1 MAFLTSMSNRKTFN
15 YKFSVYVKDD
25 PVLLGL
31 KKRVRAQNKATRKM
45 ARKLGTY
52 CDRFALRKITIMA
65 RGPRKVNGK
74 LLHPNAFTNLR
85 HEYGVYFDVYCSVDT
100 DAENNLIHEIE
111 TGITPTMQKKI
122 DNLRYQANV
131 IELQAKQKVYA

>member
-1 MAFLTSMSNRKTFN
+1 MAFITSMSNRKTLN
-15 YKFSVYVKDD
+15 YKFSVYTKDD
-25 PVLLGL
+25 PALLAL
-31 KKRVRAQNKATRKM
+31 KKQVRHQNKTTRYIS
-45 ARKLGTY
+45 RKY
-52 CDRFALRKITIMA
+52 KSYKNRFALRKITIMA
-65 RGPRKVNGK
+65 RGPRKVDGK

-122 DNLRYQANV
+122 NNLRHQANV
-131 IELQAKQKVYA
+131 KKVYA

>member
-52 CDRFALRKITIMA
+52 CDRFPLRKITLMA
-65 RGPRKVNGK
+65 RGPRQVNGV
-74 LLHPNAFTNLR
+74 LLHPNATTNLR
-85 HEYGVYFDVYCSVDT
+85 HEYAVYFDVYCSIDR
-100 DAENNLIHEIE
+100 DAENDLVREIE

-122 DNLRYQANV
+122 NNLRHQANV
-131 IELQAKQKVYA
+131 IEWKAKRYFAA